1 MFKIKVLTPS
11 DSVKFWYVK
20 SIKRGSKSFAGTT
33 DLSDAKT
40 YRKTKAVNAILDYF
54 LEIGINYVLLDTNS
68 D

>member
-11 DSVKFWYVK
+11 DSIKFWYVK

-40 YRKTKAVNAILDYF
+40 YRKTKAVNALLDYF
-54 LEIGINYVLLDTNS
+54 LEIGINYVLLDTDS

>member
-11 DSVKFWYVK
+11 DSIKFWYVK

-33 DLSDAKT
+33 DISDAKT
-40 YRKTKAVNAILDYF
+40 YKKTKTVNALLDYF

>member
-11 DSVKFWYVK
+11 DTIKFWYVK

-33 DLSDAKT
+33 DISDAKT
-40 YRKTKAVNAILDYF
+40 YKKTKAVNALLDYF

>member
-1 MFKIKVLTPS
+1 MFKIKVLTPN
-11 DSVKFWYVK
+11 DSIKFWYVK

-33 DLSDAKT
+33 DISDAKT
-40 YRKTKAVNAILDYF
+40 YKKTKPVNALLDYF

>member
-11 DSVKFWYVK
+11 DSIKFWYVK

-33 DLSDAKT
+33 DISDAKT
-40 YRKTKAVNAILDYF
+40 YKKTKAVNELLDYF

>member
-11 DSVKFWYVK
+11 DSIKFWYVK

-33 DLSDAKT
+33 DISDAKT

>member
-1 MFKIKVLTPS
+1 MFKIKVLTPN
-11 DSVKFWYVK
+11 DSIKFWYVK

-40 YRKTKAVNAILDYF
+40 YRKTKAVNALLNYF

>member
-11 DSVKFWYVK
+11 DSIKFWYVK

-33 DLSDAKT
+33 YLSDAKT
-40 YRKTKAVNAILDYF
+40 YRKTKPVNALLDYF
-54 LEIGINYVLLDTNS
+54 LTNGINYVLLDTNS

>member
-11 DSVKFWYVK
+11 DSIKFWYVK

-33 DLSDAKT
+33 DISDAKT
-40 YRKTKAVNAILDYF
+40 YKKTKAVNALLDYF

>member
-11 DSVKFWYVK
+11 DSIKFWYVK

-33 DLSDAKT
+33 DISDAKT
-40 YRKTKAVNAILDYF
+40 YKKTKAVNALLDYF
-54 LEIGINYVLLDTNS
+54 LINGINYVLLDTNS

>member
-11 DSVKFWYVK
+11 DSIKFWYAK

-33 DLSDAKT
+33 DISDAKT
-40 YRKTKAVNAILDYF
+40 YKKTKPVNALLDYF
-54 LEIGINYVLLDTNS
+54 LEIGINYVLLDKNS

>member
-11 DSVKFWYVK
+11 DSIKFWYVK

-33 DLSDAKT
+33 DISDAKT
-40 YRKTKAVNAILDYF
+40 YRKTKAVNALLDYF